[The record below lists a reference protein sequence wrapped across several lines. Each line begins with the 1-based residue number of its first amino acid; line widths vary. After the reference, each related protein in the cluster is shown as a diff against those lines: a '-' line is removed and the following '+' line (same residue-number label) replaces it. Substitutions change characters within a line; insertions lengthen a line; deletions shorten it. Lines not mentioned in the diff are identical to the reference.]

1 MDERASRA
9 AEALGNGGR
18 ALVTRLEHLGDV
30 ILTLPVLDALRERFP
45 RAELDYL
52 CRPPSSDLL
61 TGDPRV
67 DRVFV
72 VESGRGLRDG
82 FSLVRRLR
90 RRRYAVTIDLYANP
104 RSAWLT
110 WLAAAPVRIGGNRR
124 GRRRLY
130 THPVD
135 VPPEVRSAMDF
146 HLRHL
151 EPLGVRVVARKPVW
165 TPSPDEVGEARAFL
179 SSRGMV
185 MTGADGPLV
194 GVHPGGKWEV
204 KRWPVRRFAELI
216 EMLQRERRARVVVLT
231 GPGEA
236 SYSRQLAA
244 STGDGPLYLPELPIR
259 RVGAILSLLDGMVVS
274 DGGIMHLSVAVGTPT
289 VGIFG
294 SAMPDI
300 WFPYENFGPFLPALI
315 EIDCRPCHRHLCPY
329 GHTNCLNRLS
339 ADMVLSRLDDAI
351 RRVRLPT
358 ESR

>member
-1 MDERASRA
+1 MDERANRA

-30 ILTLPVLDALRERFP
+30 ILTLPLLDALRERFP

-61 TGDPRV
+61 AGDARV

-72 VESGRGLRDG
+72 VESGRDLRDG
-82 FSLVRRLR
+82 VSLVRRLR

-135 VPPEVRSAMDF
+135 VPPEVRSALDF
-146 HLRHL
+146 HLQHL

-165 TPSPDEVGEARAFL
+165 KPSPDEIGEARAFL
-179 SSRGMV
+179 NSRGTV
-185 MTGADGPLV
+185 MTGAGGPLV

-216 EMLQRERRARVVVLT
+216 EMLQREWRARVVVLA

-236 SYSRQLAA
+236 GHSRQLAA

-351 RRVRLPT
+351 RRGRLQT